1 MILRKHDN
9 FSFLVEKEKSWSK
22 DRLLDNDQ
30 DGPTNVFKKLSS
42 VEDEESEVEDAA
54 HAPPASVLHRRRA
67 LVPPK

>member
-1 MILRKHDN
+1 
-9 FSFLVEKEKSWSK
+9 
-22 DRLLDNDQ
+22 DQ

-67 LVPPK
+67 LVPQRIEVYRVETRFLEQNNIELQ

>member
-1 MILRKHDN
+1 MHET
-9 FSFLVEKEKSWSK
+9 FYSYKEM
-22 DRLLDNDQ
+22 DQ

-67 LVPPK
+67 LVPPKDTVSFWCISLLD